1 MTELSRPALMGFAAD
16 LGGKKT
22 AIARIEGGQVVDRR
36 LVTTDPDA
44 NADAQIAAFAEQLVH
59 LGYGTDAPLGV
70 AVAGRADRA
79 DIWHAVNQGTLTA
92 VQNVPLA
99 AMLTVRLGDAT
110 CLNDAAAAALAEG
123 VFGAG
128 RRSQNFAYLTVS
140 TGVGGGMVIGKRL
153 LSSANGLAGHIGCV
167 SSRFANGPCG
177 SGRRATVESIA
188 GGRGIAAAAA
198 AATSGHENM
207 DARAVFVA
215 AEEGQDWAEQIIETS
230 AAAVAALID
239 DLTAIL
245 GLDTVAMGGS
255 IGLAPGYID
264 RVQSALNNEPNLFRP
279 QLVHAEPGH
288 DGPLIGAL
296 ATHMRKEAT

>member
-1 MTELSRPALMGFAAD
+1 MTEISRSALAGFAAD
-16 LGGKKT
+16 LGGTKT
-22 AIARIEGGQVVDRR
+22 AVARIEDGQVVDRR

-44 NADAQIAAFAEQLVH
+44 GPDAQIAAIAEQLAH
-59 LGYGTDAPLGV
+59 LGYSNEAALGV
-70 AVAGRADRA
+70 AVAGRVDSAG
-79 DIWHAVNQGTLTA
+79 IWHAVNQRTLTA

-99 AMLTVRLGDAT
+99 TKLTTRLGDTT

-128 RRSQNFAYLTVS
+128 RRSENFAYLTVS
-140 TGVGGGMVIGKRL
+140 TGVGGGLVIGNRL
-153 LSSANGLAGHIGCV
+153 LSSANGLAGHVGFV
-167 SSRFANGPCG
+167 SSRFASGPCG
-177 SGRRATVESIA
+177 SGRTATVESIA

-198 AATSGHENM
+198 ASGHENM
-207 DARAVFVA
+207 DARAVFA
-215 AEEGQDWAEQIIETS
+215 AAGNGQDWAERIIATS
-230 AAAVAALID
+230 ATAVAALIG

-264 RVQSALNNEPNLFRP
+264 RVQSALNEEPILFRP
-279 QLVHAEPGH
+279 QLVHAELGH

-296 ATHMRKEAT
+296 AAHLRKDIP